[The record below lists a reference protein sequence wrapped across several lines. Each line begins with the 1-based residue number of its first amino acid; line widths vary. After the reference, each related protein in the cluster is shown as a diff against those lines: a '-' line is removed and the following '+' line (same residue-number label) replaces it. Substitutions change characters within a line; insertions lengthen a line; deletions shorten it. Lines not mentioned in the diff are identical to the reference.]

1 MPYFEPFGVEFDTVN
16 TVNLKRILELCTV
29 PDVGPSPLDPQLT
42 VEMRCANAL
51 TTLEK
56 TDGVFDEALY
66 QDAVFAREVDEDWLD
81 GQLLLRAR
89 AKSVPDSHFPALCMK
104 HIPQCP
110 APMSASKLAAIP
122 DPSKKPKK
130 SSTHADDTTKKPH
143 TAKSSQSLSARPP
156 RLSINTA
163 PEPSNRSS
171 LAVPI
176 NWMKRGRDIR
186 QISAEVPPRPQSPSS
201 VFSSFSR
208 LSSTSTITMR
218 SRARD
223 GFNSIFRREYR
234 TRRPPP
240 VVRESQ
246 VWSLSPT
253 TTDGDGAPSLAS
265 RCDSSL
271 LSSPSTSLSSRT
283 STSSGPAHAAAVVD
297 LNVISPADMS
307 LYSWTDSRILQKC
320 SKNPRF
326 IALRLL
332 CVTEAKRFVDFVQ
345 HQRVVLPL
353 FLGRSR
359 MRAEG
364 GRDTRLEDL
373 KKKVRFPLPFPSH
386 DQPPNS
392 TSTSSTTWKT
402 GTSRSSSR

>member
-1 MPYFEPFGVEFDTVN
+1 MPYFEPSDVEFDTVN
-16 TVNLKRILELCTV
+16 TINLKRILELCTV

-81 GQLLLRAR
+81 SQLLLRAR
-89 AKSVPDSHFPALCMK
+89 AKSVPDSHFPALCMR

-110 APMSASKLAAIP
+110 APMVAAKLSAIP
-122 DPSKKPKK
+122 DASKKPKK
-130 SSTHADDTTKKPH
+130 STLPESSEANKRLSV
-143 TAKSSQSLSARPP
+143 AKSSQSLSARPP

-163 PEPSNRSS
+163 AS

-176 NWMKRGRDIR
+176 SWMKRGRDVR
-186 QISAEVPPRPQSPSS
+186 QISAEAPRSQSPSS
-201 VFSSFSR
+201 IFSSFSR
-208 LSSTSTITMR
+208 ISNTSTITMR
-218 SRARD
+218 SKARD

-234 TRRPPP
+234 HAHPP
-240 VVRESQ
+240 VLRESQ
-246 VWSLSPT
+246 VWSPSP
-253 TTDGDGAPSLAS
+253 TTDGDAPSVAS
-265 RCDSSL
+265 RCGSSL
-271 LSSPSTSLSSRT
+271 LSSPSASLSSRT
-283 STSSGPAHAAAVVD
+283 STSSGADAIAA
-297 LNVISPADMS
+297 LSPADMS

-332 CVTEAKRFVDFVQ
+332 CVTEAKRFVDFAQ
-345 HQRVVLPL
+345 HQRVALPL
-353 FLGRSR
+353 FLGRAR

-364 GRDTRLEDL
+364 GRDTRLDEL
-373 KKKVRFPLPFPSH
+373 KKKVLPP
-386 DQPPNS
+386 
-392 TSTSSTTWKT
+392 
-402 GTSRSSSR
+402 SSRNPDRG